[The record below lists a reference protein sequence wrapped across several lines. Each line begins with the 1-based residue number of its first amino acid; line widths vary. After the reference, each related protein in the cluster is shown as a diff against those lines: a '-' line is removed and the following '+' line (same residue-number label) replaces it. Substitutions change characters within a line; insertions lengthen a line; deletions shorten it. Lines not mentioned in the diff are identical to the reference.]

1 MFGLAVRG
9 VAGAAGGLS
18 KFSGEGSGIDRRLF
32 KPSLLNSALPPGG
45 CKVADGTADESP
57 SDGSSLVGG
66 ESADSVVMGRDSGSG
81 SALKYCSPDGE
92 SNEAATNS
100 SGSVCFRLEASNA

>member
-32 KPSLLNSALPPGG
+32 KPSLSNSALPPGG

-92 SNEAATNS
+92 SNEVSTNS
-100 SGSVCFRLEASNA
+100 PGSVCFRLEASKA